1 MGNESMLKYAIG
13 IDIGGTRTKAG
24 LADINEGR
32 VLDLIVSP
40 TERYD
45 SELFI
50 SSLYSQYC
58 SLLEKTGIAPEMIAG
73 LGIGAPGF
81 VYDDGSVDSTFGFLP
96 FMDAHFQLKES
107 LERKFK
113 MPCLVD
119 NDARIVALGEAMFG
133 GGKGYGRVLA
143 LTLGRGLG
151 LGFIVNGKFETELPY
166 AHLGGHITIATSDIQ
181 CYCGRRGCME
191 ALVSATGIME
201 AASRAGWE
209 KEHPGITLSAESVFE
224 EARNGNKTAV
234 RIISDLIL
242 NLKTGI
248 SNFIAIFAPDIII
261 IGGGVSK
268 GLIPYLN
275 QLRQLRYLNPFN
287 NYKFEIVLSELD
299 EHSGI
304 LGSAALFIPHQNQNE
319 QHESTS
325 C

>member
-1 MGNESMLKYAIG
+1 MQKYAIG
-13 IDIGGTRTKAG
+13 IDIGGTRTKVG

-50 SSLYSQYC
+50 SSLYSNYC
-58 SLLEKTGIAPEMIAG
+58 SLLEKTGIAREMIAG

-81 VYDDGSVDSTFGFLP
+81 VYEDGSVDSTFGFLP
-96 FMDAHFQLKES
+96 FMDAHYPLRES
-107 LERKFK
+107 LEQKFK

-133 GGKGYGRVLA
+133 GGKGYGRVLV
-143 LTLGRGLG
+143 LTLGTGLG
-151 LGFIVNGKFETELPY
+151 LGFIVNGKFETKLPY

-181 CYCGRRGCME
+181 CYCGRTGCME
-191 ALVSATGIME
+191 AMVSAKGIIE
-201 AASRAGWE
+201 AAARAGWE
-209 KEHPGITLSAESVFE
+209 KEHAGIPLSAESVFE
-224 EARNGNKTAV
+224 AARNGNETSV
-234 RIISDLIL
+234 CIISDLIE

-248 SNFIAIFAPDIII
+248 SNFITLFAPDVII

-268 GLIPYLN
+268 GLIPYLG
-275 QLRQLRYLNPFN
+275 QLRQLPYLKPFTFYN
-287 NYKFEIVLSELD
+287 FEIVLSELD

-304 LGSAALFIPHQNQNE
+304 LGSAALFIPHKNN
-319 QHESTS
+319 
-325 C
+325 

>member
-1 MGNESMLKYAIG
+1 MQKYAIG

-45 SELFI
+45 SALFI
-50 SSLYSQYC
+50 SSLYSNFC
-58 SLLEKTGIAPEMIAG
+58 SLLEKTGMDREMISG

-81 VYDDGSVDSTFGFLP
+81 VYEDGSVDSTFGFLP
-96 FMDAHFQLKES
+96 FMDVHYPLKER
-107 LERKFK
+107 LEQKFQ

-119 NDARIVALGEAMFG
+119 NDARIVALGEALFG
-133 GGKGYGRVLA
+133 RGKGYRRVLV
-143 LTLGRGLG
+143 LTLGTGLG
-151 LGFIVNGKFETELPY
+151 LGFIVDGKFETKLPY
-166 AHLGGHITIATSDIQ
+166 AHLGGHITIAASDRQ

-209 KEHPGITLSAESVFE
+209 KEHPGIPLSVESVFE
-224 EARNGNKTAV
+224 EALNGNKTAAG
-234 RIISDLIL
+234 IISDLIE
-242 NLKTGI
+242 NLRTGI
-248 SNFIAIFAPDIII
+248 SNFIALFAPDIVI

-268 GLIPYLN
+268 GLIPYLD
-275 QLRQLRYLNPFN
+275 QLRQLPYLKPFTFYN
-287 NYKFEIVLSELD
+287 FEIVLSELD

-304 LGSAALFIPHQNQNE
+304 LGSAALFIPHKNN
-319 QHESTS
+319 
-325 C
+325 

>member
-1 MGNESMLKYAIG
+1 MQKYAIG
-13 IDIGGTRTKAG
+13 IDIGGTRTKVG

-40 TERYD
+40 TERFD

-50 SSLYSQYC
+50 SSLYTQFC
-58 SLLEKTGIAPEMIAG
+58 SLLEKTGVARNMISG

-81 VYDDGSVDSTFGFLP
+81 VYEDGSVDSTFGFLP
-96 FMDAHFQLKES
+96 FMDAHYPLKES
-107 LERKFK
+107 LEQKFQ

-133 GGKGYGRVLA
+133 GGKGYGRVLV
-143 LTLGRGLG
+143 LTLGTGLG
-151 LGFIVNGKFETELPY
+151 LGFVVNGKFETKLPY

-181 CYCGRRGCME
+181 CYCGRRGCLE

-209 KEHPGITLSAESVFE
+209 KERPHIPLSAESVFE
-224 EARNGNKTAV
+224 EAGNGNKTAV
-234 RIISDLIL
+234 SIISGLIE
-242 NLKTGI
+242 NLRTGI
-248 SNFIAIFAPDIII
+248 SNYITLFAPDVVI

-268 GLIPYLN
+268 GLIPYLG
-275 QLRQLRYLNPFN
+275 QLRQLHYLKPFTFYN
-287 NYKFEIVLSELD
+287 FEIVLSELD

-304 LGSAALFIPHQNQNE
+304 LGSAALFIPQKNN
-319 QHESTS
+319 
-325 C
+325 